1 MLPHPFTESLYSK
14 IIGSS
19 LIVIAIA
26 IQWGLLVVYG
36 NSTPVPALI
45 DSFISVFFL
54 AIAGYLAWYILS
66 FVQIWQTQIL
76 IALVVQ
82 FICLG
87 VSLMILSLF
96 RIEDINIFLKS
107 LPLRFLFGLLSW
119 IILLQWYWMMQKDE
133 QIETKLTERVMGEEA
148 PSREEYIDR
157 ISVKDGSRIH
167 IIHLDDLICIQ
178 ASGDYVTL
186 FTDSGQYI
194 KEQTM
199 KYYEISL
206 PPTGFVRIHRSSIVN
221 TEHIMRVELF
231 GKETYQVRLKNGMS
245 LRASNSGYK
254 LLKER
259 LAL

>member
-14 IIGSS
+14 IIGCC
-19 LIVIAIA
+19 LIVVAVA
-26 IQWGLLVVYG
+26 IQWGILVVYG
-36 NSTPVPALI
+36 DSEPIPALI
-45 DSFISVFFL
+45 DSLISIFFL

-76 IALVVQ
+76 LALVVQ

-87 VSLMILSLF
+87 ISLMILSLF
-96 RIEDINIFLKS
+96 RIENIDLFLRS

-119 IILLQWYWMMQKDE
+119 IILLQWYWTLQRAE
-133 QIETKLTERVMGEEA
+133 QIETKLTERVMEEEA

-157 ISVKDGSRIH
+157 ISIKDGSRIH

-206 PPTGFVRIHRSSIVN
+206 PPAAFVRIHRSSIVN
-221 TEHIMRVELF
+221 TEYIMRVELF

>member
-1 MLPHPFTESLYSK
+1 MLPHPFTESLYNK
-14 IIGSS
+14 AVGAG
-19 LIVIAIA
+19 LVALAVA
-26 IQWGLLVVYG
+26 IQWGILVVYSG
-36 NSTPVPALI
+36 AEPMAALADSLISVGLLAVAGFMAWYALSFLRVWQSHLLLALI
-45 DSFISVFFL
+45 I
-54 AIAGYLAWYILS
+54 
-66 FVQIWQTQIL
+66 Q
-76 IALVVQ
+76 VVC
-82 FICLG
+82 FG
-87 VSLMILSLF
+87 VSLMVLSLF
-96 RIEDINIFLKS
+96 NIEETDIFLRS

-119 IILLQWYWMMQKDE
+119 IILLQWYWMLQKAE
-133 QIETKLTERVMGEEA
+133 QVETQLAEQVINQEA
-148 PSREEYIDR
+148 SSQECIDR

-167 IIHLDDLICIQ
+167 IIHLDELICIQ

-186 FTDSGQYI
+186 FTASGQYI

-206 PPTGFVRIHRSSIVN
+206 PPAAFVRIHRSSIVN